1 MQQECQVDPEGM
13 VSPQVRKSM
22 PVDLGN
28 ISAKYL
34 AHLTSIVATNLAM
47 DTQVTCVAMSLSLA
61 ERTFAGED

>member
-1 MQQECQVDPEGM
+1 
-13 VSPQVRKSM
+13 M

-61 ERTFAGED
+61 ERTFAGEDWR